1 MSRVIDF
8 ILHLQGGGAY
18 ALVFALPA
26 LESSAFVGFLFPG
39 ELAIILG
46 GVLAFQGKVSLPL
59 IMGMAIAGAI
69 IGDSV
74 GYAVGARWGER
85 IFTVRWIGRLV
96 TPQRRQKAE
105 DLLRRRGA
113 TAVLI
118 GRFTAVA
125 RVLVPGLSGM
135 AGLQYTRFLVA
146 NAVGGIL
153 WGGGFT
159 LVGYL
164 AGDAWRQVEHIAARA
179 SLLLAILVGLGIG
192 IVVAARRIAAN
203 ERGLRAWFRGIAQ
216 RPRVLWFRRRY
227 RTQIGFL
234 FRRLD
239 PREALGL
246 YLTIGLGLS
255 IGAGWVFGAAAQ
267 DILANERIAN
277 ADAPLARF
285 VAAHRSVGFT
295 RLVKALSLA
304 GHPVVVV
311 ILVACGVLLV
321 ARTARSLRSGA
332 FVLATVAGAELLNL
346 AVADLVGRP
355 APPGGLVPPAGFS
368 FPSGATVI
376 VAALCGAVAFALS
389 LLARSWAARV
399 WMWTAA
405 LFLVLVVGLCSVYLA
420 IAHPSDVLGGAAL
433 AAAWLAF
440 CATGWR
446 TWERLNH
453 AAGARTSDAASGTP
467 TSRTSAGTPTTPE

>member
-1 MSRVIDF
+1 MSSVIDF
-8 ILHLQGGGAY
+8 ILHLRGGAAY
-18 ALVFALPA
+18 TLVFLLPA

-39 ELAIILG
+39 ELAILLG
-46 GVLAFQGKVSLPL
+46 GVLAFQGKVSLPAV
-59 IMGMAIAGAI
+59 IGVAIAGAI

-85 IFTVRWIGRLV
+85 IFKVRWIGRLV
-96 TPQRRQKAE
+96 TPERREKAE

-135 AGLQYTRFLVA
+135 ARLRYRRFLVA
-146 NAVGGIL
+146 NAIGGIL
-153 WGGGFT
+153 WAGGFT
-159 LVGYL
+159 LIGYA

-179 SLLLAILVGLGIG
+179 SLLLAILIGLAIG
-192 IVVAARRIAAN
+192 IVVAARKVSAN
-203 ERGLRAWFRGIAQ
+203 EAGIRTWFRAWAD
-216 RPRVLWFRRRY
+216 RPRVLRFRRRY
-227 RTQIGFL
+227 RHQIRFL

-239 PREALGL
+239 PQGALGL

-255 IGAGWVFGAAAQ
+255 VGAGWIFGAAAQ
-267 DILANERIAN
+267 DILANQQIGIA
-277 ADAPLARF
+277 DEPLARF
-285 VAAHRSVGFT
+285 VAAHRSTGFT
-295 RLVKALSLA
+295 RLVKALSVA
-304 GHPVVVV
+304 GNPVVVV
-311 ILVACGVLLV
+311 LLV
-321 ARTARSLRSGA
+321 VAGALLVSRRARSLRPGA
-332 FVLATVAGAELLNL
+332 FVLATVAGAELLHVIVANL
-346 AVADLVGRP
+346 VARP
-355 APPGGLVPPAGFS
+355 APAGGLVPAAGFS
-368 FPSGATVI
+368 FPSGHTVI

-389 LLARSWAARV
+389 LRATSWAARV

-405 LFLVLVVGLCSVYLA
+405 FVLVLIVGLCTVYLA

-446 TWERLNH
+446 TWERLNRPQN
-453 AAGARTSDAASGTP
+453 APS
-467 TSRTSAGTPTTPE
+467 